1 MARDSHFIDVLL
13 IGDVDA
19 VLPLLQSAFLYF
31 PDNHLIPL

>member
-31 PDNHLIPL
+31 LDHHLIPL